1 MRHDD
6 RAKPTT
12 RSILILGSL
21 EVDNMIWEYEN
32 RKRGRV
38 NCGGSIMSASETK
51 IPGVLQSM
59 ETCMPPVPR
68 ERLPRHEAARPPRR
82 RLAGCAHM
90 PARACRAACRL
101 PRARAL
107 ALARSPAAGDPSS
120 MRSMRGA
127 PPVRSID
134 WRSLLPRTS
143 SLLAV
148 CANTIFARDRG
159 R

>member
-68 ERLPRHEAARPPRR
+68 ERPRGTRPPARPSPAR
-82 RLAGCAHM
+82 RLRPHARPCM
-90 PARACRAACRL
+90 PCRL
-101 PRARAL
+101 PPPPRARSRSRSIASCGRSEQHAIHARRATRSFDRL
-107 ALARSPAAGDPSS
+107 ALAAAAD
-120 MRSMRGA
+120 
-127 PPVRSID
+127 
-134 WRSLLPRTS
+134 
-143 SLLAV
+143 
-148 CANTIFARDRG
+148 
-159 R
+159 